1 MRKIQSK
8 TLNVPLRSFM
18 LFGAVLLLGTL
29 AGTFYA
35 VLAETDKL
43 AVLKNTVEFSTS
55 HADVRFFD
63 NISKMWSK
71 AAIYAVYIIAVI
83 LFSQNIKTVP
93 AIFALV
99 FAKGISMGAATAAV
113 TRILGFKGLCA
124 GFLSTAPRNFVFIP
138 FFIII
143 SVLGVRN
150 AVGLKKIQQNRER
163 VRSIRKRSVLILGCG
178 AAVSLFCGLS
188 DATVGFFAANAV
200 LS

>member
-8 TLNVPLRSFM
+8 TFNVPLRSFM

-29 AGTFYA
+29 AGTLYA
-35 VLAETDKL
+35 SLAETDKL
-43 AVLKNTVEFSTS
+43 AVLQNTVEFSAPR
-55 HADVRFFD
+55 ADVRLFD

-71 AAIYAVYIIAVI
+71 AAIYAVYIIAII

-93 AIFALV
+93 AIFAIVL
-99 FAKGISMGAATAAV
+99 AKGISMGIAMAAV
-113 TRILGFKGLCA
+113 TRVLGLKGFCA

-138 FFIII
+138 FFIVI
-143 SVLGVRN
+143 SVFGVRN
-150 AVGLKKIQQNRER
+150 AVGLKKIQQNREM
-163 VRSIRKRSVLILGCG
+163 VRNVRKRSILILGCG

-188 DATVGFFAANAV
+188 DATIGFFAANAV